1 MVSKWELTRK
11 GFRNRCQPAA
21 LHLCLTVGLPGCPCR
36 AFQVQKR
43 RKPLRWQARTVSG
56 RTNHQHRAAVA
67 PDAGQPDQQKLV
79 PPASMWDFYR
89 GMLKHADLVAQSQG
103 LQLEGSPRTEHR
115 GQGTRKCRERNEHR
129 KRELCRSIIL
139 VSSDIS
145 RLSTATNPFASRL
158 YGRRW
163 RASHMQSGGNASGLV
178 LIDARESF
186 RQLQPQRYCEIF
198 GLSCIA
204 LMSPFEAH
212 NDFSLLQ

>member
-1 MVSKWELTRK
+1 MSARRSPFMSHGGPSRL
-11 GFRNRCQPAA
+11 PMP
-21 LHLCLTVGLPGCPCR
+21 GLPSPEETKALAMASKDR
-36 AFQVQKR
+36 FW
-43 RKPLRWQARTVSG
+43 PN
-56 RTNHQHRAAVA
+56 NHQHRAAVA

-186 RQLQPQRYCEIF
+186 RQLQP
-198 GLSCIA
+198 
-204 LMSPFEAH
+204 
-212 NDFSLLQ
+212 